1 MKTKW
6 QTKKLGE
13 VCDFQNGFAFKSS
26 KYKREGFPILRIT
39 NIQNDN
45 IDEKNLVYINPQD
58 CKEDLERYLV
68 NEGDL
73 LIAMSGATTG
83 KIGFNKTKKQFYLNQ
98 RVGKFVPKKSLDL
111 KFLFYFLYTRVE
123 ENLRISQGAAQP
135 NLSTEQIKSFQI
147 PLPPLATQKAIVKI
161 LDEVFESISKSKE
174 NAEKNLKNAKELF
187 ESYLEEIFSNPK
199 EDWEEKKLGEVL
211 KLEYGKPLDKKD
223 RNANGKYPIYGAN
236 GEKNRS
242 DKFYYDKNSII
253 VGRKGSA
260 GEVNLTEEKFWPLDV
275 TYFVTFDDKKYNLL
289 FIYYLLK
296 KLNLP
301 SLAKGV
307 KPGINRNEVYSIRRC
322 FPKSLTEQ
330 KTIVQKLDSLS
341 SEVKQLEEIYKQK
354 LKDLEELKKSMLQK
368 AFTGELTK
376 E

>member
-368 AFTGELTK
+368 AFSGELTD
-376 E
+376 